1 MRKPL
6 SSFPYVQ
13 NLAPGAGSTP
23 TAQDVSHFLR
33 RHERMASL
41 IPSAQRLISLQKECA
56 NILPAMFRE
65 CAVVRFEAG
74 ELLMSVPHTALA
86 TRLKQQLPQLRAAL
100 LKRGWQVSAIQMKV
114 QVKSTTIERV
124 HCKEV
129 FLPETALDSLAS
141 LHQNLEDTPRNAAL
155 KAALDAMVKRHRN
168 K

>member
-1 MRKPL
+1 MQKPL
-6 SSFPYVQ
+6 SSSPYGR
-13 NLAPGAGSTP
+13 NIPSTAGSAP
-23 TAQDVSHFLR
+23 NAQDVSHFLR

-41 IPSAQRLISLQKECA
+41 IPSAQRVISLQKECA
-56 NILPAMFRE
+56 NILPSMFRE

-86 TRLKQQLPQLRAAL
+86 ARLKQQLPQLKAAL

-114 QVKSTTIERV
+114 QVKSATAEPV

-129 FLPETALDSLAS
+129 FLPEAALDSLAA

-155 KAALDAMVKRHRN
+155 KAALETLVRRHRD